1 MQAEPK
7 LYAAQHP
14 SLSVVPLSLRTRIPA
29 ERPMVEPLA
38 VGPLVVEPSAV
49 EPSMAVDPIQTT
61 LQPLEVSS
69 AELAAVAPSELAS

>member
-1 MQAEPK
+1 
-7 LYAAQHP
+7 
-14 SLSVVPLSLRTRIPA
+14 
-29 ERPMVEPLA
+29 MVEPLA